1 MARSKEQRLTSQ
13 EQVVEL
19 IRQRRKARGLSQRE
33 LASKLGITQARM
45 SEIES
50 GRAGL
55 SVERLIA
62 IVVMLGLELVLR
74 DESDK
79 RVVEW

>member
-19 IRQRRKARGLSQRE
+19 ISQRRKARGLSQRE